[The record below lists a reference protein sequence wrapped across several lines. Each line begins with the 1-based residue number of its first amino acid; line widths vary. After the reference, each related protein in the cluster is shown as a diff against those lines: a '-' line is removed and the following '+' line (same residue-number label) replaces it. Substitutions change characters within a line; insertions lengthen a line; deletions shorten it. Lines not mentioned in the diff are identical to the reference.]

1 MRGVPERTVARWVI
15 TAAYLLTPLFAWVD
29 FGLGHN
35 LRAPGL
41 DALDAGLG
49 WRIAFYAGATAL
61 GLLAVWVPVVAG
73 PAGVAE
79 AGANVGVTCLAVM
92 LPYRDLLESA
102 RAGGEVA
109 MPPFPLAAVLVTAAI
124 ASIGVAASRGKR
136 HSLSRK

>member
-1 MRGVPERTVARWVI
+1 MRGVPDRTAARWVV

-41 DALDAGLG
+41 EALDAGLG

-61 GLLAVWVPVVAG
+61 GLLAVWVPVIAG
-73 PAGVAE
+73 PAGAVE

-92 LPYRDLLESA
+92 LPYRRMLDA
-102 RAGGEVA
+102 AGAGGDLA
-109 MPPFPLAAVLVTAAI
+109 MPEFPLAAVLVTAVI
-124 ASIGVAASRGKR
+124 ASVGVAATRGSTGPSR
-136 HSLSRK
+136 